1 MEYPIVLTGDKRSI
15 FACSWNGDI
24 HEIHTLESLQKE
36 YGGTNLFD
44 DEPSWY
50 FYTNETNLTFLEML
64 KDMEAGEYDTATND
78 NMTITILKRADV

>member
-15 FACSWNGDI
+15 YACEWNGDI

-44 DEPSWY
+44 DEPIWY
-50 FYTNETNLTFLEML
+50 STAAEQNLTFLEVL
-64 KDMEAGEYDTATND
+64 EELEAGEYEAITND

>member
-15 FACSWNGDI
+15 YACEWTGDI

-36 YGGTNLFD
+36 YGETNLFD

-50 FYTNETNLTFLEML
+50 STAAEQNLTFLEVL
-64 KDMEAGEYDTATND
+64 EELEAGEYEAITND

>member
-1 MEYPIVLTGDKRSI
+1 MEYPIVLTGDKHSI
-15 FACSWNGDI
+15 YACEWNGDI

-50 FYTNETNLTFLEML
+50 SFATKQDLTFLEVL
-64 KDMEAGEYDTATND
+64 EELEAGEYESITND
-78 NMTITILKRADV
+78 NMTITLLKQAG